1 MGSLQ
6 CVLLLDHSIGNIY
19 GCNFLQMRQELE
31 RLLEERIRF
40 THQNAELM
48 KEKTEAEKERK
59 NLRTEL
65 KEVKFRETRMLTDYS
80 ELEEENI
87 TLQKQVS
94 GLKSSQVHFIFVQS
108 YFLLVLLFPR

>member
-1 MGSLQ
+1 M
-6 CVLLLDHSIGNIY
+6 LLLKHSIWNIS
-19 GCNFLQMRQELE
+19 GCNFHQMRQELE
-31 RLLEERIRF
+31 RLLEERVRF

-48 KEKTEAEKERK
+48 KEKTEADKERK

-94 GLKSSQVHFIFVQS
+94 GLKSSQVCL
-108 YFLLVLLFPR
+108 FLYLYGLDFF